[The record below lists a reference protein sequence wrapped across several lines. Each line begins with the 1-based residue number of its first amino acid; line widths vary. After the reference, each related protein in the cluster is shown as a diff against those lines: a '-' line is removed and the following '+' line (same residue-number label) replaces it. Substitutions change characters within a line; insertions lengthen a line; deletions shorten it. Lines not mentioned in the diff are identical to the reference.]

1 MTRTDRYIR
10 ATKMTNRIYQ
20 LQDIYG
26 WSHAE
31 TAEALDLIDEE
42 LPMHLSSAS
51 MLFDLLGV
59 FAWVTLHKHLILS
72 SWVNAVHFSA
82 RNTASW

>member
-1 MTRTDRYIR
+1 MTRTDRFIR

-20 LQDIYG
+20 MQDTYG
-26 WSHAE
+26 WSHTE

-51 MLFDLLGV
+51 RLFDLLGV
-59 FAWVTLHKHLILS
+59 LAWITLH
-72 SWVNAVHFSA
+72 
-82 RNTASW
+82 